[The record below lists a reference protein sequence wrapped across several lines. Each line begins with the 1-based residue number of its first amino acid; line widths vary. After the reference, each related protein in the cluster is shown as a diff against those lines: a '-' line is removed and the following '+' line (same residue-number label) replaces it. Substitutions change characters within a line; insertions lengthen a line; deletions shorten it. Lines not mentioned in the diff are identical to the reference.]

1 MDLEIVAAAV
11 TYQGQPASQIVARDI
26 TQRKLTELACVG

>member
-26 TQRKLTELACVG
+26 TSVQSKQS